1 MRLEKMQSFLNEK
14 QWPFSYTEEDGVGS
28 IDFEYRGVGYH
39 VWEFLDGEYGAES
52 NVRSGGKQEDFTG
65 DYEQKILDV
74 IYSWEYRKEGTSAW
88 DVSSFLYG

>member
-28 IDFEYRGVGYH
+28 IDFAYRGVGYH

-65 DYEQKILDV
+65 DYEQKIIDV
-74 IYSWEYRKEGTSAW
+74 INSWE
-88 DVSSFLYG
+88 